1 MTKQS
6 YHKIDS
12 NSPYNIFIYYLTY
25 EMLNNILI
33 ALTINY
39 ISVTRSF
46 YILPEIWDNRQNSY
60 LADYLDTFYLEQLTY
75 ETGDLQLLILQ

>member
-25 EMLNNILI
+25 EMINNILI

-39 ISVTRSF
+39 IFVTASF
-46 YILPEIWDNRQNSY
+46 YILPDI
-60 LADYLDTFYLEQLTY
+60 
-75 ETGDLQLLILQ
+75 